1 MTFLATQFSAQV
13 LDWYDKY
20 GRKTLPWQIAKTPYK
35 VWLSEVMLQQT
46 QVTTVIPYF
55 ERFMARFPTVVDLA
69 NAPLDEVLHLW
80 TGLGYYARARN
91 LHKAAQQ
98 VATLHGG
105 EFPRTFDEV
114 AALPGVGRSTAGAIL
129 SLSLGQHYPILD
141 GNVKRVLARCYA
153 VSGWPGK
160 KEVEKRLW
168 DISEEVTPAEGV
180 ERFNQAM
187 MDLGAMVCTARS
199 RSASY
204 VR

>member
-1 MTFLATQFSAQV
+1 MSTSN
-13 LDWYDKY
+13 
-20 GRKTLPWQIAKTPYK
+20 G
-35 VWLSEVMLQQT
+35 LQ
-46 QVTTVIPYF
+46 
-55 ERFMARFPTVVDLA
+55 MARCAVDNLLAALAGERPT
-69 NAPLDEVLHLW
+69 P
-80 TGLGYYARARN
+80 GS
-91 LHKAAQQ
+91 AATSSK
-98 VATLHGG
+98 VRGNS
-105 EFPRTFDEV
+105 PPCSV

-187 MDLGAMVCTARS
+187 MDLGAMVCTRS
-199 RSASY
+199 KPKCEL
-204 VR
+204 